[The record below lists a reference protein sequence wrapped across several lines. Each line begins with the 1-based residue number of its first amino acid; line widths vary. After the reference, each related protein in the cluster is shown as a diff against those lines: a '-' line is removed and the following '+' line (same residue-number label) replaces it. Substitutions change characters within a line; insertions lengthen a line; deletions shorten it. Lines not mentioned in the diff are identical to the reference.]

1 MKIALHDADKTK
13 FPNLALMKI
22 SAKLKK
28 HGHSVV
34 FYNHLFLNQY
44 DEIYSSKVF
53 TFTKTEKPPNAFCG
67 GIGYKNKILL
77 DEKTEHIC
85 PDYSLY
91 GVDISYGFLTRGCP
105 RKCPWCIVP
114 AKEGE
119 IRPHAD
125 INEFLRHDKAILMDN
140 NVLAC
145 DHGIQQIEKIITL
158 GIRVDFNQCLDAR
171 LIDTAIAKLLSKI
184 KWLVPIRLAC
194 DTQGQMKYI
203 QKAVTELRWQ
213 NAVPRRYSCNVMI
226 TDIDDALERIKFL
239 KGLNLDVFAQP
250 YIDYDNKIK
259 PTDEQKDLARWVNH
273 KAIFKSVPWEDYR
286 GRR

>member
-1 MKIALHDADKTK
+1 MKIALHDADKTN

-22 SAKLKK
+22 SAKFKK
-28 HGHSVV
+28 HNHNVM
-34 FYNHLFLNQY
+34 FYDSKLFDQY

-53 TFTKTEKPPNAFCG
+53 TFTKTPKPPNAIYG
-67 GIGYKNKILL
+67 GIGYKNNILL
-77 DEKTEHIC
+77 DEETEHIC

-91 GVDISYGFLTRGCP
+91 GVNVSYGFLTRGCP
-105 RKCPWCIVP
+105 RKCPWCVVP
-114 AKEGE
+114 TKEGK

-158 GIRVDFNQCLDAR
+158 GIRVDFNQGLDAQ
-171 LIDTAIAKLLSKI
+171 LIDTTIAKLLSKV

-194 DTQGQMKYI
+194 DTHSQMKSI

-213 NAVPRRYSCNVMI
+213 NTTPTRYSCYAMI
-226 TDIDDALERIKFL
+226 TNIDEALERVKFL
-239 KGLNLDVFAQP
+239 KGLNLDIFAQP
-250 YIDYDNKIK
+250 YIDYNDKIK
-259 PTDEQKDLARWVNH
+259 PSDEQKDFARWVNH

-286 GRR
+286 RRK